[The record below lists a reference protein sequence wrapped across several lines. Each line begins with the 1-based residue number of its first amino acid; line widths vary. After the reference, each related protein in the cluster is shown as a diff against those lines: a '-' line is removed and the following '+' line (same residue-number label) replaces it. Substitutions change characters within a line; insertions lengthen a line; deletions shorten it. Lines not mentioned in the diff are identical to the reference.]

1 MVDLLEQG
9 AAWLGDLR
17 ANYASHPVVY
27 SRVASSVTLR
37 AALGSTNTEFQ
48 DASGMIEQYQS
59 RDFIVQAAELILG
72 GVAVLPQRGDRIEI
86 TLGGVLCVFEVLA
99 PTGMECWKWSDPY
112 RKAIR
117 VHTKEVAAS

>member
-9 AAWLGDLR
+9 AAWLGDQR
-17 ANYASHPVVY
+17 AAFASHPVVY
-27 SRVASSVTLR
+27 SRGAANVTLR

-72 GVAVLPQRGDRIEI
+72 GVAVLPQRGDRI
-86 TLGGVLCVFEVLA
+86 TDGAATYEVLA

-112 RKAIR
+112 RLAIR
-117 VHTKEVAAS
+117 IHTKEVAAN

>member
-9 AAWLGDLR
+9 AAWLGDQR
-17 ANYASHPVVY
+17 AAFASHPVVY
-27 SRVASSVTLR
+27 SRGAANVTLR

-59 RDFIVQAAELILG
+59 RDFIVQAAELVLG
-72 GVAVLPQRGDRIEI
+72 GVAVLPQRGDRI
-86 TLGGVLCVFEVLA
+86 TDGAAVYEVLA